1 MADFTQASSSN
12 SSDVEAILDA
22 QQWNNRY
29 ETENTGWD
37 FGQPSPVLTA
47 FLPEYLKTNN
57 LDGRSLKAAL
67 IGCGRGHDA
76 RFVASL
82 GIETIG
88 FDFAPL
94 AIADARQLATQA
106 GLTEGQLRFEEMDIF
121 VITPEWRGQ
130 FDLVIEHTC
139 FCAINPERRPDYVES
154 VRSLLKPDGQL
165 IGIFYTHNRPGG
177 PPFSTTEAEV
187 LGLFT
192 SQFQRESWELS
203 KHSIGRRENEEYVGV
218 FRAIALAPS

>member
-1 MADFTQASSSN
+1 MTNSPKSVQVSDSN
-12 SSDVEAILDA
+12 A
-22 QQWNNRY
+22 WNQRY
-29 ETENTGWD
+29 EDQNTGWD
-37 FGQPSPVLTA
+37 LGEPSPVFKA
-47 FLPEYLKTNN
+47 FLPQF
-57 LDGRSLKAAL
+57 LDKNGMTGRSLKAAV

-106 GLTEGQLRFEEMDIF
+106 GLTEAQLRFEEMDIF
-121 VITPEWRGQ
+121 AIAPQWQGQ

-154 VRSLLKPDGQL
+154 VRSLLKPNGQL

-177 PPFSTTEAEV
+177 PPFATTEAEV
-187 LGLFT
+187 SGLFA
-192 SQFQRESWELS
+192 SQFQRELWKLS
-203 KHSIGRRENEEYVGV
+203 EHSIGRRKNNEYVGV
-218 FRAIALAPS
+218 FRAIA